1 MSGGIAGASAEKI
14 ASNCSGAISII
25 GGSMAKNRK

>member
-14 ASNCSGAISII
+14 ASNWSGAISII
-25 GGSMAKNRK
+25 GGSMAKNWK